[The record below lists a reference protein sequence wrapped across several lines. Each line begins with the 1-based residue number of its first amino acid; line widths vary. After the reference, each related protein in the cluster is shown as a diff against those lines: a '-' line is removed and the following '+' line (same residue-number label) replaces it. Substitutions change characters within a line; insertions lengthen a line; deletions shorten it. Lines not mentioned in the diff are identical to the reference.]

1 MGLRTRSAWERALPW
16 PLIAR
21 VVDRRH
27 GVSAHPVG
35 YAA

>member
-1 MGLRTRSAWERALPW
+1 VRTRSRWEGALPW
-16 PLIAR
+16 TAIAR
-21 VVDRRH
+21 AADRRH